1 MKNILNQSLGK
12 IINERI
18 LVTGAS
24 GIIGKKLT
32 ESLLLLGAK
41 EIVCTSRIRRTSN
54 DKRIIWKKVDLTS
67 EGETQEVVKERS
79 IIFHLAGIKHDT
91 VSGSAVSSYGLNELI
106 ISNLMKCAAVHN
118 IKKVIFASSAL
129 VYGKPDKLPVRESHE
144 LRPITPY
151 AKSKLSCEKIL
162 LEFASQYPL
171 KIVIARCCN
180 IYGGKHEPETVIGR
194 IIESIRQE
202 NCIQLYHLNTIRDF
216 IHLEDAA
223 EGLIRLG
230 AYDDSKSSEII
241 SNLTTSRGTSIK
253 ELTELTQSYWEEQG
267 KGQLE
272 VMEESPDANIQIPEL
287 FLDNS
292 FLKKTTDWSPTVNIE
307 EGLKRLLDRELKD
320 SLNH

>member
-202 NCIQLYHLNTIRDF
+202 NRIQLYHLNTIRDF

>member
-1 MKNILNQSLGK
+1 MKTILNQSLRN

-24 GIIGKKLT
+24 GIIGKQLT
-32 ESLLLLGAK
+32 KYLLLLGTK
-41 EIVCTSRIRRTSN
+41 EIVCTSRIRRTSS

-67 EGETQEVVKERS
+67 EDETQEVVKERS
-79 IIFHLAGIKHDT
+79 VIFHLAGIKHDT
-91 VSGSAVSSYGLNELI
+91 VSDSEVSSYGLNELI
-106 ISNLMKCAAVHN
+106 TSNLVKCAAAHK
-118 IKKVIFASSAL
+118 IKKIIFTSSAL
-129 VYGKPDKLPVRESHE
+129 VYGKPDKLPVQESHK
-144 LRPITPY
+144 LRPISPY
-151 AKSKLSCEKIL
+151 AKSKLSCEQIL

-194 IIESIRQE
+194 IIESIREE
-202 NCIQLYHLNTIRDF
+202 NRIQLYHLNTVRDF

-230 AYDDSKSSEII
+230 ASDDSKSSEIT
-241 SNLTTSRGTSIK
+241 SNLTTSQGTSIK
-253 ELTELTQSYWEEQG
+253 ELTELAQSYWEEQG

-272 VMEESPDANIQIPEL
+272 VIEESPDTDIQIPEL

-292 FLKKTTDWSPTVNIE
+292 FLKKTTDWSPAVKIE
-307 EGLKRLLDRELKD
+307 EGLQRLLDRELKN
-320 SLNH
+320 SLNL

>member
-12 IINERI
+12 IINENI

-67 EGETQEVVKERS
+67 EGETQEVVKECS

>member
-1 MKNILNQSLGK
+1 
-12 IINERI
+12 
-18 LVTGAS
+18 
-24 GIIGKKLT
+24 
-32 ESLLLLGAK
+32 
-41 EIVCTSRIRRTSN
+41 
-54 DKRIIWKKVDLTS
+54 
-67 EGETQEVVKERS
+67 VVKECS

-129 VYGKPDKLPVRESHE
+129 VYGKPDNLPVRESHE

>member
-1 MKNILNQSLGK
+1 VKNILNQSLGK